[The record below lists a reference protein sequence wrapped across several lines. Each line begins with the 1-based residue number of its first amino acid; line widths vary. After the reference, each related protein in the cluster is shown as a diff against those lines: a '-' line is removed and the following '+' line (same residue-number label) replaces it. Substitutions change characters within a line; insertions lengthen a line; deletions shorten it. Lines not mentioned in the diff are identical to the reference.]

1 MTKTKTEKKPA
12 AKEPVAEEK
21 KPETTEM
28 VVIEQPI
35 VQIAES
41 EKVKPWNRSQLDLIK
56 RTIAVGAT
64 DDELMMFRWICHRTQ
79 LDPFMKQIYFVK
91 RWDSKEGKEK
101 GAIQVGIDG
110 FRVVAERTGSYAG
123 NDDATFEGELELTGP
138 NKDKYIAPEKAMVT
152 VHKIVQGVRVPF
164 TATARWKEYYPGDK
178 QGFMWRTKP
187 HIMLG
192 KVAEALALRKAF
204 PAVLSGLY
212 VEGELDRAATPQT
225 KHDAVEDAFL
235 KAKRMLGGV
244 KDPLVLEDFK
254 KKLTASK
261 LYDKDQKAQLKEV
274 IEKRLKEISK
284 EYDEAAAK
292 EAEAPQGEAI

>member
-1 MTKTKTEKKPA
+1 MTKEKTEKKPA
-12 AKEPVAEEK
+12 KEPEVKEK
-21 KPETTEM
+21 KEIDSKEM
-28 VVIEQPI
+28 VVIDQPI
-35 VQIAES
+35 VQIAEA

-64 DDELMMFRWICHRTQ
+64 DDELLMFRWICHRTQ
-79 LDPFMKQIYFVK
+79 LDPFMRQIYFVK
-91 RWDSKEGKEK
+91 RWDRKEGKEK

-110 FRVVAERTGSYAG
+110 FRVVAERTGDYAG
-123 NDDATFEGELELTGP
+123 NDDPIYEGELELTYSG
-138 NKDKYIAPEKAMVT
+138 KDGKTTYQAPEKAT
-152 VHKIVQGVRVPF
+152 VKVYKIVQGLRVEF

-225 KHDAVEDAFL
+225 KQEATEDAFS
-235 KAKRMLGGV
+235 KAKRMLEGV
-244 KDPLVLEDFK
+244 KDAGVLEDFK
-254 KKLTASK
+254 KKLSASK

-274 IEKRLKEISK
+274 IEKRLAELTKEHEEPK
-284 EYDEAAAK
+284 ADK
-292 EAEAPQGEAI
+292 AEGEAL